1 MSKNSFLGTLS
12 KKFHF
17 KPFQCLPAIQTNSY
31 FVLGIIN
38 FTVISFMMS
47 NAFPFFIENDIVVI
61 ILLVNGNSG
70 NSQYGISILTALVF
84 TQISNVSMQFPLDNK
99 SASEYKR
106 YVVLGHIRKL
116 KLFTNQ
122 SKEQNVMRVQVQV
135 RW

>member
-1 MSKNSFLGTLS
+1 
-12 KKFHF
+12 
-17 KPFQCLPAIQTNSY
+17 
-31 FVLGIIN
+31 
-38 FTVISFMMS
+38 MS
-47 NAFPFFIENDIVVI
+47 NTFPFFIENTIVVI
-61 ILLVNGNSG
+61 ILLVNG

-122 SKEQNVMRVQVQV
+122 SQEQNVMCASVGKMVKEND
-135 RW
+135 

>member
-1 MSKNSFLGTLS
+1 
-12 KKFHF
+12 
-17 KPFQCLPAIQTNSY
+17 
-31 FVLGIIN
+31 
-38 FTVISFMMS
+38 MS
-47 NAFPFFIENDIVVI
+47 NTFPFFIENTIVVI
-61 ILLVNGNSG
+61 ILLVNANGG

-122 SKEQNVMRVQVQV
+122 SKEQNVMRVQV
-135 RW
+135 